1 MPRKFRRLATSKDLT
16 RLMTRY
22 YATRKVVGKVRPLA
36 WVTSGAPVEI
46 LIGMG
51 VATAYPENYGA
62 LLGARKAAVPLAQ
75 VAEEQGFSPDLC
87 SYARSHIGSVLDP
100 RNAPQG
106 GMPKPDLLVACN
118 NICGTVIKWYQ
129 ALARD
134 LDIPLF
140 LLDAPY
146 QHEPGLSDHTVQYVA
161 AQLEELIAWVTQHTG
176 RKLNDKRFAQA
187 LELSNEAVTLWR
199 EIRELC
205 QARPSPLNAPDL
217 FLTMAP
223 IVVLRGTKDAVT
235 FYQKLKAEVEERVA
249 RGEGAVLEERYRLLW
264 DNIAIWYRLFRLFG
278 LFIDAGACFVVD
290 TYTNAWSVS
299 VETSE
304 PILGLA
310 RTYSTVYINQSLQ
323 ARAGQMIDLA
333 QRFAVDGM
341 VFHSNRSCKPYSLG
355 QYELLEQVSQHTG
368 VPGLILE
375 ADMCDTRLYAD
386 EPVKN
391 RIQAFLDLLEAS
403 PLPTDTGSN
412 SKETPA
418 SSALPAGAGS
428 DLRETPASSAFPAGA
443 GSNSRKTT

>member
-1 MPRKFRRLATSKDLT
+1 MPRKFRKLAVSKDLT

-87 SYARSHIGSVLDP
+87 SYARCHIGSVLDP

-129 ALARD
+129 ALARE

-176 RKLNDKRFAQA
+176 RKLNEKKFAQA

-323 ARAGQMIDLA
+323 ARARQMIDLA

-403 PLPTDTGSN
+403 PPS
-412 SKETPA
+412 A
-418 SSALPAGAGS
+418 SPGGEGH
-428 DLRETPASSAFPAGA
+428 DLRETS
-443 GSNSRKTT
+443 

>member
-1 MPRKFRRLATSKDLT
+1 MARLYRKLATSKDLT

-46 LIGMG
+46 LVGMG
-51 VATAYPENYGA
+51 VATVYPENYGA
-62 LLGARKAAVPLAQ
+62 LVGAQRAAVPLAQ
-75 VAEEQGFSPDLC
+75 VAEERGFSPDLC
-87 SYARSHIGSVLDP
+87 SYARCHYGSLLDP
-100 RNAPQG
+100 KNAPQG
-106 GMPKPDLLVACN
+106 GLPKPDLLVACN

-129 ALARD
+129 ALAQE
-134 LDIPLF
+134 LEVPLF

-146 QHEPGLSDHTVQYVA
+146 QHEPGLSDHTIQYVA
-161 AQLEELIAWVTQHTG
+161 AQLEEMIAWVTQQTG
-176 RKLNDKRFAQA
+176 RKLNEKKFAQA
-187 LELSNEAVTLWR
+187 LDLSNEAVILWR

-235 FYQKLKAEVEERVA
+235 FYRKLKAEVEERVS
-249 RGEGAVLEERYRLLW
+249 RGEGAILEERRRLLW
-264 DNIAIWYRLFRLFG
+264 DNIAIWYRLFRLFS
-278 LFIDAGACFVVD
+278 LFTDAGACFVVD

-299 VETSE
+299 VDTDE

-323 ARAGQMIDLA
+323 ARAEMMTDLVE
-333 QRFAVDGM
+333 RFAVDGM

-355 QYELLEQVSQHTG
+355 QYELLERVSQRTG

-386 EPVKN
+386 EPIKN
-391 RIQAFLDLLEAS
+391 RIQAFLDLLEAMPPS
-403 PLPTDTGSN
+403 T
-412 SKETPA
+412 
-418 SSALPAGAGS
+418 SALSDGSGEVEVTSPIIHPAGEGN
-428 DLRETPASSAFPAGA
+428 DLVEVR
-443 GSNSRKTT
+443 

>member
-1 MPRKFRRLATSKDLT
+1 MSRRYRKLETSKDLT
-16 RLMTRY
+16 HLMTRY

-46 LIGMG
+46 LVGMG
-51 VATAYPENYGA
+51 VATVYPENYGA
-62 LLGARKAAVPLAQ
+62 LLGAQQAAVPLAQ

-87 SYARSHIGSVLDP
+87 SYARCHVGSVLDP

-106 GMPKPDLLVACN
+106 GLPRPDLLVASN

-129 ALARD
+129 ALAQQ
-134 LDIPLF
+134 LNVPLF

-146 QHEPGLSDHTVQYVA
+146 QHEPGLADHTLQYVA
-161 AQLEELIAWVTQHTG
+161 AQLEDLIAWVTRHTG
-176 RKLNDKRFAQA
+176 RRLNQHKFEQA
-187 LELSNEAVTLWR
+187 LQLSNEAVTLWR

-223 IVVLRGTKDAVT
+223 IVVLRGSKDAVT
-235 FYQKLKAEVEERVA
+235 FYRKLKAEVEGRVS
-249 RGEGAVLEERYRLLW
+249 RGEGAIMEERYRLLW
-264 DNIAIWYRLFRLFG
+264 DNIAIWYRLFRLFS
-278 LFIDAGACFVVD
+278 LFTDAGACFVVD

-299 VETSE
+299 VDTDD

-310 RTYSTVYINQSLQ
+310 QTYSTVYINQSLQ
-323 ARAGQMIDLA
+323 ARADQMVDLVE
-333 QRFAVDGM
+333 RFGVDGL

-355 QYELLEQVSQHTG
+355 QYEVLEEIGRRTG

-386 EPVKN
+386 EPIKN
-391 RIQAFLDLLEAS
+391 RIQAFLDLL
-403 PLPTDTGSN
+403 
-412 SKETPA
+412 
-418 SSALPAGAGS
+418 AG
-428 DLRETPASSAFPAGA
+428 
-443 GSNSRKTT
+443 